1 MENILELKKGERIS
15 IINSRNEGV
24 LIKNENN
31 ILKVTETKKECA
43 NIHIYNAEL
52 IEIINYVFAYLLE
65 DYNRLD
71 INNKS
76 ISTLLNNYYNLFLGK
91 ENNNKDINK
100 IQFQII
106 SYF

>member
-91 ENNNKDINK
+91 ENNNNDINK